1 MTVELNIYLPGT
13 IFNTFVVGASM
24 YGVSSVC
31 DVKITPLKSLVFGS
45 LISAVDPV
53 AVLAVFEEVQVN
65 EGKYSYPHLHPQ

>member
-1 MTVELNIYLPGT
+1 
-13 IFNTFVVGASM
+13 M

-65 EGKYSYPHLHPQ
+65 EGKLTYPHLHQ